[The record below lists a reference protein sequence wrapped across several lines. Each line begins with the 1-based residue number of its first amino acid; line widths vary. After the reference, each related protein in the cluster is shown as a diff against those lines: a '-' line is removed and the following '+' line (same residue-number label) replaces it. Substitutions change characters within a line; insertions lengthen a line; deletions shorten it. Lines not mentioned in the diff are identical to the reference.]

1 MEKTK
6 LRLEQSTHDSEIST
20 ENIDEQRIREIIRK
34 FVLDG
39 HIGLDEKELI
49 FEIIKMIKC
58 DMSTAKSIVQKMNEL
73 GMKVCHHWRLG
84 YTIRKFA
91 DMRGYVTDEEF
102 KQSDKRILEKMK
114 KEDKREA
121 KFMEKYGADK
131 SKWSD
136 DTWDE
141 YEYGD

>member
-1 MEKTK
+1 

-58 DMSTAKSIVQKMNEL
+58 DMSSAKSIVQKMNEL
-73 GMKVCHHWRLG
+73 GMKVCHHWHLG
-84 YTIRKFA
+84 YAIRKFA
-91 DMRGYVTDEEF
+91 DMRGYVTDEEL
-102 KQSDKRILEKMK
+102 KQSDKKILEKMI

-121 KFMEKYGADK
+121 KFIEKYGADK
-131 SKWSD
+131 AKWSD
-136 DTWDE
+136 DVWEE
-141 YEYGD
+141 YEYGEEESE

>member
-58 DMSTAKSIVQKMNEL
+58 DMSSAKSIVQKMKEL
-73 GMKVCHHWRLG
+73 GMNVCYRWHLR

-102 KQSDKRILEKMK
+102 KQSDKKILEKMI
-114 KEDKREA
+114 KEDKQEV
-121 KFMEKYGADK
+121 KFIEKYGIER

-136 DTWDE
+136 AVWEE